1 MASNRSGAAV
11 GFTMFAAFMM
21 ILIGSFHIIAGLA
34 GILEDEFYA
43 VTPNWVLQFDATTWG
58 WIHLLAGIIVLLAGF
73 GLFSGAVWARTV
85 GVIMATVSAIANFAW
100 IPHYPFWALTII
112 AIDIFDLGAHGA
124 RARHRRAVERS
135 ARTIGPASSIG
146 AGPSR
151 VRDRQTS
158 CDSRAASR
166 S

>member
-43 VTPNWVLQFDATTWG
+43 VTPNWVLEFDATTWG
-58 WIHLLAGIIVLLAGF
+58 WIHLIAGVIVLLAGF

-100 IPHYPFWALTII
+100 IPHYPLWAITII
-112 AIDIFDLGAHGA
+112 AIDVFVIWALTVHG
-124 RARHRRAVERS
+124 
-135 ARTIGPASSIG
+135 
-146 AGPSR
+146 
-151 VRDRQTS
+151 RDIVA
-158 CDSRAASR
+158 DP
-166 S
+166 

>member
-1 MASNRSGAAV
+1 MARNRSGAAV

-73 GLFSGAVWARTV
+73 ALFSGAVWARTV
-85 GVIMATVSAIANFAW
+85 GVIMVGEARPLQGLMHRYQIMLVS
-100 IPHYPFWALTII
+100 PHQLFH
-112 AIDIFDLGAHGA
+112 ID
-124 RARHRRAVERS
+124 S
-135 ARTIGPASSIG
+135 AEQQR
-146 AGPSR
+146 
-151 VRDRQTS
+151 
-158 CDSRAASR
+158 
-166 S
+166 